1 MGGGGGEQ
9 KIDYAYNRRMAQV
22 AERQQDI
29 ADYYTDF
36 WKENNAPLEQQ
47 KIAANMQLLPKM
59 TESEESSLDLQTAQ
73 NKAGLGLLPQQTEAQ
88 RSSYELQ
95 AAQNEA
101 GLGLLPKQTE
111 LAGAQLDSRL
121 GLLPKT
127 TKAADKF
134 LNQSLTGVNV
144 ADRMGQATASVAH
157 QYKDAAAS
165 TARQMGRM
173 GSNPSSARMLNT
185 MGNMNMQRA
194 KATAFG
200 KETARRNAED
210 ENYNR
215 LSQATSFGLGL
226 TS

>member
-1 MGGGGGEQ
+1 MGQGGGQTTTSSYDKE
-9 KIDYAYNRRMAQV
+9 YNARMATI
-22 AERQQDI
+22 AE
-29 ADYYTDF
+29 
-36 WKENNAPLEQQ
+36 EQQ
-47 KIAANMQLLPKM
+47 KMGQGFYDFWMDNNAGMEQAKIEANKELIP
-59 TESEESSLDLQTAQ
+59 LQTELGKKQLAASQDVLPSQTSAQ
-73 NKAGLGLLPQQTEAQ
+73 K
-88 RSSYELQ
+88 SSYELQ

-101 GLGLLPKQTE
+101 GLGLVGKQTE

-127 TKAADKF
+127 TQAADKF

-157 QYKDAAAS
+157 QFKDAAAS

-173 GSNPSSARMLNT
+173 GSNPSSARMADT
-185 MGNMNMQRA
+185 MSNLNMQRA

-210 ENYNR
+210 ENYKR